1 MGRLVS
7 NQDETR
13 IEAAAFDL
21 EEFQQADAVKVPRDG
36 WVEDFEVTFT
46 DKGWTVYYEWG
57 EWGAYVD
64 EVTDIRRSKGES
76 SEEESSEEEQGEDR
90 EARVVDGTRSAQE
103 VMREAVDE
111 DFVPVYEARGCSYEF
126 EVADDPR
133 NGETTFGVV
142 VYCYGRDGTVNWSG
156 ATSVGG
162 ATRMID
168 AKRAARKGWAQ
179 QK

>member
-1 MGRLVS
+1 MGRMVS

-13 IEAAAFDL
+13 IEAAQFEL
-21 EEFQQADAVKVPRDG
+21 EEIQQADAVKVPRDG

-64 EVTDIRRSKGES
+64 EVTDIR
-76 SEEESSEEEQGEDR
+76 SEHEESSDEEQDEGR

-111 DFVPVYEARGCSYEF
+111 NFVPVYEARGCDYEF

-142 VYCYGRDGTVNWSG
+142 VYCYGRNGTVNWSG
-156 ATSVGG
+156 ATSVGE